1 MEKINKKSTRIM
13 LKKSVDLSY
22 TSFSII
28 NEQGTIIGKRI
39 ISKKTSY
46 QKLTKRCEIGLSTV
60 MVKSDIIKK
69 FKFPEIKTQEDFGLW
84 LKLLRNNYKF
94 LGINTIYSSWR
105 KESHSLSSNTIQK
118 IIDAF
123 KLFINMKIKI

>member
-1 MEKINKKSTRIM
+1 MF
-13 LKKSVDLSY
+13 KKSVDLSY

-69 FKFPEIKTQEDFGLW
+69 FKFPEIKTQEDFGLC
-84 LKLLRNNYKF
+84 
-94 LGINTIYSSWR
+94 
-105 KESHSLSSNTIQK
+105 
-118 IIDAF
+118 
-123 KLFINMKIKI
+123 